1 MCLFLAKARPLPWH
15 TRNITWHIIWPDKY
29 MIDKRCVRLTSFRR
43 FVSSAPATYLKCS
56 NLRTK
61 WNRRSLYMLKN
72 VSDVSSRFE
81 IVNLTLF
88 QVPEPIDIPHV
99 DFLKATLSACK
110 SKKFYLVFPEPCK
123 LAIVLSE
130 AIITSN
136 IPDTMVPLFQMAEIY
151 DEFRVRIKFVF
162 DQPC

>member
-1 MCLFLAKARPLPWH
+1 M
-15 TRNITWHIIWPDKY
+15 
-29 MIDKRCVRLTSFRR
+29 
-43 FVSSAPATYLKCS
+43 SS
-56 NLRTK
+56 
-61 WNRRSLYMLKN
+61 
-72 VSDVSSRFE
+72 VSSRFE

-88 QVPEPIDIPHV
+88 QVPQPIDILHV

-130 AIITSN
+130 AIITFN
-136 IPDTMVPLFQMAEIY
+136 FIPDTMVLLFQMAEIY